1 MVALAAAVA
10 IACTLCISACGQ
22 AEPDSAV
29 TKAQFERAL
38 EGSPPPLA
46 KLYSRGGQI
55 VDGGT
60 DAYKAQL
67 ASLKG
72 YPVVVNKWASWC
84 GPCRYE
90 FPFFQRQSKRQGK
103 RIAFL
108 AVDGEDAR
116 GDAKKFLSE
125 FPVPYPSYFDPDNEI
140 AKTFRGN
147 RAFPTTAF
155 YDSKG
160 ELAFTKQG
168 GYPSEA
174 ALEKDLRQYA
184 R

>member
-1 MVALAAAVA
+1 M
-10 IACTLCISACGQ
+10 
-22 AEPDSAV
+22 
-29 TKAQFERAL
+29 
-38 EGSPPPLA
+38 
-46 KLYSRGGQI
+46 
-55 VDGGT
+55 
-60 DAYKAQL
+60 
-67 ASLKG
+67 
-72 YPVVVNKWASWC
+72 NKWASWC

-90 FPFFQRQSKRQGK
+90 FPFFQKQSKQKGK
-103 RIAFL
+103 RIAFM

-116 GDAKKFLSE
+116 SDAKKFLSE

-160 ELAFTKQG
+160 ELVFTKQG

-174 ALEKDLRQYA
+174 ALEKDLQQYA